1 MKMTKVPTEKWN
13 SLIANGN
20 TPEDLYKLGL
30 EPAFSGTHEGRL
42 LQVINDKLQQLDKKK
57 DADDIAKLEAVLSNV
72 ELRQKTEK
80 QLNESIRACGNDLK
94 VDYEVTETNEQT
106 GKKEAVETRRVFPKY
121 DNKVVVKG

>member
-1 MKMTKVPTEKWN
+1 MTKVPTEKWN

-80 QLNESIRACGNDLK
+80 QLNDSIRQCGDDLK

-106 GKKEAVETRRVFPKY
+106 GKKEVVETRRVFPKY

>member
-1 MKMTKVPTEKWN
+1 MTKVPTEKWN

-106 GKKEAVETRRVFPKY
+106 GKKEVVETRRVFPKY

>member
-1 MKMTKVPTEKWN
+1 MTKVPTEKWN

-80 QLNESIRACGNDLK
+80 QLNESIRACGDDLK

-106 GKKEAVETRRVFPKY
+106 GKKEVVETRRVFPKY

>member
-72 ELRQKTEK
+72 KLRQKTEK
-80 QLNESIRACGNDLK
+80 QLNDSIRQCGDDLK

-106 GKKEAVETRRVFPKY
+106 GKKEVVETRRVFPKY

>member
-1 MKMTKVPTEKWN
+1 MTKVPTEKWN

-57 DADDIAKLEAVLSNV
+57 DADSIAKLEAVLSNV

-80 QLNESIRACGNDLK
+80 QLNDSIRQCGDDLK

-106 GKKEAVETRRVFPKY
+106 GKKEVVETRRVFPKY

>member
-57 DADDIAKLEAVLSNV
+57 DADSIAKLEAVLSNV

-80 QLNESIRACGNDLK
+80 QLNDSIRQCGDDLK

-106 GKKEAVETRRVFPKY
+106 GKKEVVETRRVFPKY

>member
-72 ELRQKTEK
+72 KLRQKTEK
-80 QLNESIRACGNDLK
+80 QLNESIRACGDDLK

-106 GKKEAVETRRVFPKY
+106 GKKEVVETRRVFPKY

>member
-106 GKKEAVETRRVFPKY
+106 GKKEVVETRRVFPKY

>member
-80 QLNESIRACGNDLK
+80 QLNESIRACGDDLK

-106 GKKEAVETRRVFPKY
+106 GKKEVVETRRVFPKY